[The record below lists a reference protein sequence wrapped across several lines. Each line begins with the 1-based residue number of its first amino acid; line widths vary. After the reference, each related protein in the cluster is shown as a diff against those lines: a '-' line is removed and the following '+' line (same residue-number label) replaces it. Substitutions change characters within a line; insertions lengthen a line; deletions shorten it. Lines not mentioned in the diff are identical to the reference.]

1 MSYNL
6 FGKYNIQEIIFFN
19 GMNDFLSQSYSK
31 NFKWNYYDEIIN
43 YQEQF
48 QYTFSQR
55 YTLKIKYY
63 LDGIKQKFLVSN
75 KSKIFFLLNETFSAR

>member
-31 NFKWNYYDEIIN
+31 NSKWNYFDEIIN
-43 YQEQF
+43 YDEQF
-48 QYTFSQR
+48 QFTISQR

-63 LDGIKQKFLVSN
+63 LDRIKQKFLVS
-75 KSKIFFLLNETFSAR
+75 KKQTLL